1 MKRTLLSEIPR
12 KLPECFAKLF
22 RGAPIYDSS
31 CSPEARVYYS
41 ERDGG
46 MFLKRGALGSLKK
59 EAQLTRYFHS
69 LGLGAEVLMYEN
81 DGYDW
86 LLTRRVAGEDCTHR
100 TSDPKRLALRM
111 GEELRLLHSL
121 PALGC
126 PVTDRCTDYLKTVE
140 EGYKLG
146 RIDLSFAEDAGIK
159 DAQDAIKLVREGAC
173 LFKSTALIHG
183 DFCLPNI
190 MMDENMRLTGYI
202 DLGAAGIGDPHID
215 LFWGCWTLKF
225 NLGTNRYRDL
235 FLDAYGRE
243 AVDRD
248 MLKII
253 GCAEVF
259 G

>member
-1 MKRTLLSEIPR
+1 MKRTLLSEIPLDIPNCFS
-12 KLPECFAKLF
+12 KLL
-22 RGAPIYDSS
+22 RGSPLYDSS
-31 CSPEARVYYS
+31 CSPEARVYYT
-41 ERDGG
+41 EQGGG
-46 MFLKRGALGSLKK
+46 MFLKRGGLGSLKK
-59 EAQLTRYFHS
+59 EAELTRYFHS
-69 LGLGAEVLMYEN
+69 LDLGAEVLGYESC
-81 DGYDW
+81 GYDW
-86 LLTRRVAGEDCTHR
+86 LLTKSVAGEDCTHR
-100 TSDPKRLALRM
+100 TSDPKRLAVRM

-146 RIDLSFAEDAGIK
+146 RIDLSFAEDARIK

-215 LFWGCWTLKF
+215 LFWGSWTLNF

-235 FLDAYGRE
+235 FFDAYGRE
-243 AVDRD
+243 AINHDI
-248 MLKII
+248 LKIV